1 MTIQDASKKLIRELS
16 SIYDERESSAIADWV
31 LEHLTGWRKAERII
45 NKKSRL
51 NEGAIEKLQSMT
63 QQLMAYKPVQYVLKE
78 AYFHEMRLYVDEN
91 VLIPRPETEE
101 LVQWTI
107 DEVSRLQFSVYG
119 SGSSNPEITLKVL
132 DVGTGSG
139 CIPIAL
145 KKDIPNLDVYA
156 CDISDDALSV
166 ARKNAAEQNVDVEF
180 RRINFLDE
188 KHRSTLPQFDIVV
201 SNPPYISEEEK
212 ETIDKHVIEYEPHL
226 ALFVPEDDS
235 LIFYRVLADFGKS
248 HLIKGGCMLMEIHFE
263 KGEAVMRLFEQKGYR
278 VELKKDLQGK
288 DRMIMVHLNE

>member
-16 SIYDERESSAIADWV
+16 SIYDERESTAIADWV

-45 NKKSRL
+45 NRKSRL
-51 NEGAIEKLQSMT
+51 NDGAIEKLRSMT

-107 DEVSRLQFSVYG
+107 DEVDRRQMTVDSRRLR
-119 SGSSNPEITLKVL
+119 VL

-156 CDISDDALSV
+156 CDISDSALSV

-188 KHRSTLPQFDIVV
+188 KHRSTLPQFNIIV

-226 ALFVPEDDS
+226 ALFVPKDDS

-248 HLIKGGCMLMEIHFE
+248 NLIKGGCMLMEIHFE

-288 DRMIMVHLNE
+288 DRMIMVRLIE